1 VWEEMLLLLVG
12 SQFGCEKTNGKAEVL
27 GLVNSV
33 KHSKVDTIAVWHRT
47 ATNEAVKEKL
57 KAAF

>member
-1 VWEEMLLLLVG
+1 MLLLLVG
-12 SQFGCEKTNGKAEVL
+12 SQFGCEKTDGKAEVL